1 VTPANTL
8 DLAYAGE
15 RVTLADEP
23 DYRKFYAKLTAGTWE
38 PHTFAELRRWLTQET
53 TYLDIGAWIGVTP
66 FWASRIARK
75 VIAVEPD
82 PKCRAILKSLLP
94 YYSNVTLLEGALS
107 PNEHVT
113 VHAVDGFG
121 SSETSILAIGDGGAA
136 EVPGLTAL
144 KLLDIAGAGPLV
156 VKIDIEGYEFEI
168 VEELAKLA
176 AGKVR
181 GLRLAV
187 HPQLFEKSQKGPKL
201 HARWHTISRTIALFR
216 ALKRHLPRTGVRKYR
231 GFPTYLVGG
240 LLFRREPRATDWSFE
255 P

>member
-1 VTPANTL
+1 VRPTDTV
-8 DLAYAGE
+8 DLTYAGE
-15 RVTLADEP
+15 TVTLADDP
-23 DYRKFYAKLTAGTWE
+23 DYRKFYGKLTVGTWE
-38 PHTFAELRRWLTQET
+38 PHTFAELRRWLTPET

-66 FWASRIARK
+66 FWASRIARQ

-94 YYSNVTLLEGALS
+94 LYSNVTLLEGALS
-107 PNEHVT
+107 PNERVT

-121 SSETSILAIGDGGAA
+121 SSETSILAIGDGGAVD
-136 EVPGLTAL
+136 VPGLTPR
-144 KLLDIAGAGPLV
+144 KLLEAAGAGPLV

-181 GLRLAV
+181 GLRIAV
-187 HPQLFEKSQKGPKL
+187 HPQLFEKSRKRPKPL
-201 HARWHTISRTIALFR
+201 IRWRTISRTIALFR
-216 ALKRHLPRTGVRKYR
+216 ALKGHLPRTGVRKYR
-231 GFPTYLVGG
+231 SFPTYVLGG
-240 LLFRREPRATDWSFE
+240 LLFRRRPRATDWSFE